1 MTTSWW
7 LKMGVILAALLGS
20 IYVLTPTVLD
30 ILRAEEARQAAVE
43 SLEDGSAQDEEA
55 PVEGWEALLPS
66 TKLVLGLDL
75 QGGID
80 LTLDVDIDEAIRA
93 TVGRDVQPIKDSA
106 ERDGVVLAD
115 VRRVRGEPSIE
126 IQGGDTDLGDI
137 QDFLVS
143 GGYQTYRYMSTED
156 GWHRFELTEEAQ
168 TEISE
173 KAIEQ
178 AVELLRN
185 RVNETGVKEPSIVR
199 KGERRINVQLPG
211 ITNLEQAVQA
221 LGTTAVLEF
230 YMVDEDFEQ
239 LALEKAV
246 QAAMDALESGEIEVS
261 PDANDVQE
269 DAAINDWLQDT
280 SRIGSDNLVLF
291 EYEENAETG
300 DLERTRPLALLEDVI
315 LTGDDVNDAS
325 VGFDPRTNMPN
336 VSLEFKPK
344 GARIFGDVT
353 GDNVGKR
360 FAIVLDRKVRS
371 APVINERI
379 GGGRAQISMGSGG
392 YDQARVDSQTLALVL
407 RTGALPAP
415 VSIGEVRTVGA
426 QLGEDAIKAGS
437 RATVIGMII
446 VLLAMLFYYRKPGIV
461 AAGALVLNVFFVLA
475 MLAAFG
481 ATLTLP
487 GIAGIALTVGMAVDA
502 NIIIYE
508 RIREE
513 LSVGK
518 NARSAV
524 DAGYEHALSA
534 VLDANITTGIAGVV
548 LYSYGSGPIKGFAV
562 TLLVGIA
569 TTLFTAIFVSRTFM
583 DFAVRKSSARL
594 VF

>member
-1 MTTSWW
+1 MTSSWW
-7 LKMGVILAALLGS
+7 VKMAVIFAAFLGS
-20 IYVLTPTVLD
+20 IYVLTPTVLET
-30 ILRAEEARQAAVE
+30 LRAEEARQAAVD
-43 SLEDGSAQDEEA
+43 SLGSGVQQEEV
-55 PVEGWEALLPS
+55 PLEGWEAMLPK

-80 LTLDVDIDEAIRA
+80 LTLDVDIDEAIHA
-93 TVGRDVQPIKDSA
+93 TVGRDVQPVLDAA
-106 ERDGVVLAD
+106 EREGVVLDD
-115 VRRVRGEPSIE
+115 VRRVRGEPSLDIKSAT
-126 IQGGDTDLGDI
+126 TDLGDI
-137 QDFLVS
+137 QDFMVKS
-143 GGYQTYRYMSTED
+143 GYQSYRYLSTED
-156 GWHRFELTEEAQ
+156 DWHRFEMTEEAQ
-168 TEISE
+168 DEVSE

-178 AVELLRN
+178 AVELLRS

-199 KGERRINVQLPG
+199 KGEQRINVQLPG
-211 ITNLEQAVQA
+211 ITNLEQAVAA

-246 QAAMDALESGEIEVS
+246 QAALDAIEAGTLE
-261 PDANDVQE
+261 DD
-269 DAAINDWLQDT
+269 DTAINDWLLDT
-280 SRIGSDNLVLF
+280 NRIGSDNKVLF
-291 EYEENAETG
+291 EYEDNEAGEQV
-300 DLERTRPLALLEDVI
+300 RSRPYALLEDII

-325 VGFDPRTNMPN
+325 VGFDGRTNMPN
-336 VSLEFKPK
+336 VSMEFKPK

-360 FAIVLDRKVRS
+360 FAIVLDKKVRS

-392 YDQARVDSQTLALVL
+392 YDQARDDSQTLALVL

-415 VSIGEVRTVGA
+415 VSIGEVHTVGA

-437 RATVIGMII
+437 EATVIGMLL
-446 VLLAMLFYYRKPGIV
+446 VLLAMLVYYRKPGVV
-461 AAGALVLNVFFVLA
+461 ASMALVLNVFFVMA
-475 MLAAFG
+475 ALAAFG

-513 LSVGK
+513 LAVGK

-594 VF
+594 SF